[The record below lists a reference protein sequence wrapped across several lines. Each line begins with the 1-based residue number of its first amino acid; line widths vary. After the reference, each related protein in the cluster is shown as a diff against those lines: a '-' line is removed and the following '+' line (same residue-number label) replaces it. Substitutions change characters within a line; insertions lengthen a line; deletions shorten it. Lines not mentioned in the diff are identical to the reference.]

1 MLQNQ
6 LSDEREVETGPGR
19 RCSTAEKKEYAAAAA
34 TATVPLVQTAKDWED
49 SSEAY

>member
-6 LSDEREVETGPGR
+6 LSDKREVEAGPGR
-19 RCSTAEKKEYAAAAA
+19 RCSTAEKKEYPAAAA
-34 TATVPLVQTAKDWED
+34 TATVPVVQTVTNWED